1 MCGGGVMPSGRGS
14 SLCQRCV
21 CSRAVESVERSSA
34 CSAKKQIRV
43 VVFAV
48 FGEAELNIII

>member
-1 MCGGGVMPSGRGS
+1 MWRRGHAFGAGQFSVSAVCLFARGRV
-14 SLCQRCV
+14 R
-21 CSRAVESVERSSA
+21 RASSA

-48 FGEAELNIII
+48 FGEAELSIII

>member
-21 CSRAVESVERSSA
+21 CSRGRVRRASSA

>member
-1 MCGGGVMPSGRGS
+1 MEEGSCLRGGAVLCVSGVFVRARGRV
-14 SLCQRCV
+14 R
-21 CSRAVESVERSSA
+21 RASSA